1 MLFATRFS
9 FATWV
14 IPGLR
19 EINLINT
26 ALDTVRTKGRNLE
39 LTTIPYDRI
48 DGNFQIAKGIAHA
61 KKIHLTGKTLELLS
75 QGDIDMIN
83 EKIDLKI
90 KITPIS
96 TAGELAGKIPLL
108 GKEIKKIQKSFL
120 SYYFNARGTI
130 ANPEIKVTKIEKLKS
145 DIEKLPDK
153 LY

>member
-1 MLFATRFS
+1 
-9 FATWV
+9 
-14 IPGLR
+14 
-19 EINLINT
+19 
-26 ALDTVRTKGRNLE
+26 
-39 LTTIPYDRI
+39 
-48 DGNFQIAKGIAHA
+48 
-61 KKIHLTGKTLELLS
+61 
-75 QGDIDMIN
+75 MIN

-120 SYYFNARGTI
+120 SYDFNARGTI

-145 DIEKLPDK
+145 DIEKLPEK